1 MKRTVAYGVIA
12 LLLALL
18 VAGGAGLRWVT
29 GTPEGARW
37 LLAAVSRLTPLTIT
51 AREVAGK
58 AGSDLRLE
66 GMRIAWKDGS
76 MEAGTLRLRWQ
87 WLLLLSGEVAVKELA
102 LEGVRVQDNT
112 PPSPLPPDLG
122 WPRVGGL
129 AARLDGWVDRLRI
142 ERLSYRRLTEPPV
155 TVTRLAASL
164 AWHDR
169 FLTLARAAV
178 DTLGGSAAGSVVA
191 GFERPAL
198 RLDLAAVPARPLSGF
213 DRFALRARLL
223 PGRAPEQ
230 AAGKVALTA
239 TAGRSR
245 HLELTGEAGV
255 TRTSFN
261 LRNLRLSERG
271 RKGTVT
277 GNASVTLT
285 AGKPLVTATVRL
297 AGVDLA
303 RELGR
308 PTDLSG
314 TLAVAGSTADY
325 RGRFSLANRGAGWR
339 QGSLSGSFRGDGAR
353 LSLAPLSGALLGG
366 TVGGE
371 LRLGWRGGFTLAGT
385 LRGDRLDPARI
396 TPDWNGVVNLDLR
409 GTARWGGEPPPQAEL
424 ALRLRESRLRGQPLT
439 GEAQARLSGEN
450 LLVDRLLLHGNGFD
464 LRASGELRQR
474 LAVAAEVTDLSGL
487 VPETRGVLTAGG
499 WVRYRDHRLS
509 GSLKGRGR
517 DLAGFGVAAAGV
529 ELSASLGEAE
539 NAPLDLR
546 AALRTVSYDGVRLD
560 AATVEASGTRGRH
573 TVAATLQGESIEL
586 ATTLSGGYRA
596 GRWVGKITRLA
607 GRDGVGPW
615 RLAAPAPL
623 RISADTFSLAPLVLA
638 GIGTER
644 LEAAAELARKPL
656 RGFARLS
663 WRELELARAN
673 RWWKEGRLAGGCS
686 GTLRAELPGGERLD
700 LAGNAALSR
709 GRVRWGAAGREAD
722 AAIKTAEL
730 SWHWEGSVAR
740 GAPEGGGLTVR
751 GTVDAAGAVTAE
763 GERLAFTELAL
774 QVEGSER
781 GSRARLDLRLAGGGG
796 MAARFSSPRP
806 LALAL
811 PDEGSFSGSWQ
822 GVDLALA
829 APWLPPEL
837 DLRGR
842 LSGEASGRLLSGSR
856 FEARGKGGVAGGVV
870 QWHREKRRFSAT
882 LRTAEA
888 SWEWRGETLDGAFSL
903 ALAERGEAR
912 GSFRL
917 PLAASIPVAPRP
929 DGALRVTL
937 AGEVREQGLVTSL
950 FPGLVQESHGTLG
963 LDLTV
968 AGTWRAPKL
977 AGNVKLAKAGAY
989 LPAAGIRLEDLQA
1002 SARLEGDRLRIDS
1015 FSVRSG
1021 PGALSGTASLRL
1033 QGWRPAEY
1041 RGTVAGDR
1049 FQAVYLPELQME
1061 ASPKLTFEGTPEKVA
1076 VRGEIAV
1083 PVLLV
1088 REPKSEAPVR
1098 PSPDVVIEGEKPPAG
1113 KQWPVAL
1120 DIRVRVALGDRVLVK
1135 AQGID
1140 ARLGGALDLTIL
1152 RPDEVRSTGEI
1163 RVVKGYYKTYGVDLE
1178 IVRGR
1183 VFYAGGPIGR
1193 PTLDFLALRK
1203 VGEVRAGVTVGGT
1216 PQTPVIKLYSEP
1228 AMPDT
1233 DILAYIVLGHPLGGS
1248 SQDASLVMQA
1258 AGFLLSASQSVVL
1271 QDQIRQR
1278 LGIDVLAIT
1287 TPESGTA
1294 GYRPVTVAPP
1304 GTPQAQAAPSAISQ
1318 SMVTVGKYLTPELY
1332 LSYGRSLFTNSNL
1345 FRLRYSFSKHWEI
1358 ETQAGT
1364 ESGADIYYKIDFD

>member
-1 MKRTVAYGVIA
+1 MKRIVAYGLTA
-12 LLLALL
+12 ALLALL
-18 VAGGAGLRWVT
+18 VAGGWGLRWVT
-29 GTPEGARW
+29 GTPQGARW
-37 LLAAVSRLTPLTIT
+37 LLATVSRLTPLTIT
-51 AREVAGK
+51 AREVEGQ
-58 AGSDLRLE
+58 AGSDLRLA

-76 MEAGTLRLRWQ
+76 LEAETLRLRWQ

-112 PPSPLPPDLG
+112 PPTGRPPDLG
-122 WPRVGGL
+122 WPRAGGL

-142 ERLSYRRLTEPPV
+142 ERLSYRRRTEPPV
-155 TVTRLAASL
+155 TVTRLTASL

-169 FLTLARAAV
+169 FLTVARAAV
-178 DTLGGSAAGSVVA
+178 DTPGGSAAGSVVA
-191 GFERPAL
+191 GFDRPL
-198 RLDLAAVPARPLSGF
+198 FRTDLTAVPAQAVSGF
-213 DRFALRARLL
+213 DRFTLRARLL
-223 PGRAPEQ
+223 PGRSPEQ

-239 TAGRSR
+239 AAGKERR
-245 HLELTGEAGV
+245 IDLTGEAGV
-255 TRTSFN
+255 TRTSLN
-261 LRNLRLSERG
+261 LRNVRLSERG
-271 RKGTVT
+271 RRGTVT
-277 GNASVTLT
+277 GGATVTLT
-285 AGKPLVTATVRL
+285 AGKPLITATVRL

-308 PTDLSG
+308 ATDLSG
-314 TLAVAGSTADY
+314 SLTAAGTTADY
-325 RGRFSLANRGAGWR
+325 RGTFSLANRGAEWR

-353 LSLAPLSGALLGG
+353 LTLAPLAGTLLGG
-366 TVGGE
+366 RVGGE
-371 LRLGWRGGFTLAGT
+371 LRLGWRGGFSLAGT
-385 LRGDRLDPARI
+385 LRGERLDPARI

-409 GTARWGGEPPPQAEL
+409 GTARWGGTAPPEGEL
-424 ALRLRESRLRGQPLT
+424 ALRLQESRLRGQTLT
-439 GEAQARLSGEN
+439 GEAKARLSGEN
-450 LLVDRLLLHGNGFD
+450 LLIDQLLLRGNGFD

-487 VPETRGVLTAGG
+487 VPDTRGALSARG

-509 GSLKGRGR
+509 GFLEGRGR
-517 DLAGFGVAAAGV
+517 DLAGYGVAAAGAK
-529 ELSASLGEAE
+529 LSASLGEAE

-546 AALRTVSYDGVRLD
+546 ASLRTVSYDGVRLD
-560 AATVEASGTRGRH
+560 AATLEAAGTRGRH
-573 TVAATLQGESIEL
+573 TVAATLRGSGVEL

-596 GRWVGKITRLA
+596 GRWEGEITRLS

-615 RLAAPAPL
+615 RLASPAPL
-623 RISADTFSLAPLVLA
+623 AISAGTLSLAPLVIT
-638 GIGTER
+638 GIGAER
-644 LEAAAELARKPL
+644 LEAAAELAWKPL
-656 RGFARLS
+656 RGSVRLS
-663 WRELELARAN
+663 WRHLELARAK
-673 RWWKEGRLAGGCS
+673 RWLKDVRLTGTSS
-686 GTLRAELPGGERLD
+686 GTLRGELPGGERLD
-700 LAGNAALSR
+700 LAGNASLS
-709 GRVRWGAAGREAD
+709 GGKVRWHADGREAD
-722 AAIKTAEL
+722 AAINTAEL
-730 SWHWEGSVAR
+730 SGHWEGSVAR
-740 GAPEGGGLTVR
+740 GAPEGGRLTLKGVLGAA
-751 GTVDAAGAVTAE
+751 GTVTVE
-763 GERLAFTELAL
+763 GERIAFTELAL
-774 QVEGSER
+774 QVEGNER
-781 GSRARLDLRLAGGGG
+781 GSLARLGLRLAGGGG
-796 MAARFSSPRP
+796 MEARFSSTTP
-806 LALAL
+806 LAMAI
-811 PDEGSFSGSWQ
+811 PDEGSFSGSWR

-829 APWLPPEL
+829 SPWLPPEL
-837 DLRGR
+837 DLKGR
-842 LSGEASGRLLSGSR
+842 LSGEVSGRLLPGSR
-856 FEARGKGGVAGGVV
+856 FEARGKGGIVGGAV
-870 QWHREKRRFSAT
+870 QWRREKRRFSAT
-882 LRTAEA
+882 LRTAEV

-917 PLAASIPVAPRP
+917 PLAASIPVAARP
-929 DGALRVTL
+929 DGVLRVTL
-937 AGEVREQGLVTSL
+937 AGEVREKGLVTSL

-963 LDLTV
+963 VDLAV
-968 AGTWRAPKL
+968 AGTWRDPKL
-977 AGNVKLAKAGAY
+977 GGSLKLVGAGAY

-1002 SARLEGDRLRIDS
+1002 TARLEGDRLRVDS

-1021 PGALSGTASLRL
+1021 PGTLSGTASLRL

-1041 RGTVAGDR
+1041 RGSVTGDR
-1049 FQAVYLPELQME
+1049 FRAVHLPELQME

-1088 REPKSEAPVR
+1088 REAKSEAPVR

-1216 PQTPVIKLYSEP
+1216 PQTPVIKLYSDP
-1228 AMPDT
+1228 AMADT

-1304 GTPQAQAAPSAISQ
+1304 GTPAQAAPSAVSQ

-1364 ESGADIYYKIDFD
+1364 ESGADLYYKIDFD